1 MGFQTTIKQQRL
13 AKGLKSV
20 ELAQRLGVSAARV
33 SMLERDEA
41 RGAVTLKMLQRAA
54 EALGCRL
61 EYRLTPVNPVSE
73 PVAESPAEKPRI
85 KLTADDLT

>member
-1 MGFQTTIKQQRL
+1 MRFQTTIKQQRL

-41 RGAVTLKMLQRAA
+41 CGSVTLKMLQRAA

-61 EYRLTPVNPVSE
+61 EYRLTPVSPASGGASE
-73 PVAESPAEKPRI
+73 NPAEKPRV
-85 KLTADDLT
+85 KLTADELS

>member
-1 MGFQTTIKQQRL
+1 MFSQCIREKRK

-61 EYRLTPVNPVSE
+61 EYRLTPVNPASE

-85 KLTADDLT
+85 KLTADELS